1 MKNERQS
8 AILDLIAQRRIATQ
22 DELVAAL
29 RQAGFAV
36 TQATISRDIREL
48 GLSKES
54 DNQGYTRYI
63 AAGKFKSLPPRN
75 ERERFTQMFVSS
87 VLDIQYANNMIVIH
101 TLSGAANAAATDAL
115 KEALK
120 EGKTIYICTCSEHK
134 WIAQLQCKTIVGIR
148 IIVTWR
154 QRTIVITTQTYCLC
168 GIS

>member
-87 VLDIQYANNMIVIH
+87 VLGIQYANNMIVIH
-101 TLSGAANAAATDAL
+101 TLSGAANAAA
-115 KEALK
+115 EAVDGLQWP
-120 EGKTIYICTCSEHK
+120 EILGTMAGDNTIFAVVRTNEETPM
-134 WIAQLQCKTIVGIR
+134 IAQRLQLLRRGE
-148 IIVTWR
+148 
-154 QRTIVITTQTYCLC
+154 
-168 GIS
+168 

>member
-54 DNQGYTRYI
+54 DNQGYTRHI

-101 TLSGAANAAATDAL
+101 TLSGAANAAA
-115 KEALK
+115 EAVDGLQWP
-120 EGKTIYICTCSEHK
+120 EILGTMAGDNTIFAVVRTNEETPM
-134 WIAQLQCKTIVGIR
+134 IAQRLQLLRRGE
-148 IIVTWR
+148 
-154 QRTIVITTQTYCLC
+154 
-168 GIS
+168 

>member
-36 TQATISRDIREL
+36 TQATISRAIREL

-87 VLDIQYANNMIVIH
+87 VLDIQYAKNMIVIH
-101 TLSGAANAAATDAL
+101 TLSGAANAAA
-115 KEALK
+115 EAVDGLQWP
-120 EGKTIYICTCSEHK
+120 EILGTMAGDNTIFAVVRTNEETPM
-134 WIAQLQCKTIVGIR
+134 IAQRLQLLRRGE
-148 IIVTWR
+148 
-154 QRTIVITTQTYCLC
+154 
-168 GIS
+168 

>member
-54 DNQGYTRYI
+54 DNPGYTRYI

-101 TLSGAANAAATDAL
+101 TLSGAANAAA
-115 KEALK
+115 EAVDGLQWP
-120 EGKTIYICTCSEHK
+120 EILGTMAGDNTIFAVVRTNEETPM
-134 WIAQLQCKTIVGIR
+134 IAQRLQLLRRGE
-148 IIVTWR
+148 
-154 QRTIVITTQTYCLC
+154 
-168 GIS
+168 